1 MVIKTIYNEKPN
13 YLQLKVDDDETIFNE
28 KLMLMKLITM
38 IRQWWWN
45 YSKWKVDGDE
55 TILTTTKLAFPPST
69 DPIPECKKEE
79 PQTEADIWYC
89 SNYLSERVF
98 LLFGI
103 FHINSCNYHSRTKT
117 KRFKLG
123 QMISPCFL
131 VSCMK
136 ISCFVKHWSCNKLID
151 LRLLLVCLYLIWN
164 FHFKGWATPLHR
176 LDKLHEKTWE
186 INQNS

>member
-1 MVIKTIYNEKPN
+1 MIKTIYNEKPN

-98 LLFGI
+98 SSFLAYFILTPAI
-103 FHINSCNYHSRTKT
+103 TTPEPKS
-117 KRFKLG
+117 FKLS
-123 QMISPCFL
+123 QMISPCFV

-136 ISCFVKHWSCNKLID
+136 IGCFVKH
-151 LRLLLVCLYLIWN
+151 
-164 FHFKGWATPLHR
+164 
-176 LDKLHEKTWE
+176 
-186 INQNS
+186 